1 MSTKN
6 SNGTI
11 GNRTRDLLAC
21 GAVPQTNCA
30 TASPTFF
37 RLVAIFYIS
46 TVVNLPFRKSKK
58 KKLEA
63 SASTLVT
70 DSKSPQKQ

>member
-11 GNRTRDLLAC
+11 GNRTHDLPAC

-30 TASPTFF
+30 NACPTFF
-37 RLVAIFYIS
+37 RLVAIVCIR
-46 TVVNLPFRKSKK
+46 TVVNLPFCPPSDKAFRRNF
-58 KKLEA
+58 EQ
-63 SASTLVT
+63 LVC
-70 DSKSPQKQ
+70 